1 MELSSHGLD
10 QGRVAGLGLDVAVMT
25 NLGRDHLD
33 YHGDLASYLA
43 AKARIIDHLRPGHGT
58 GGTGRPG
65 VLVVNGAD
73 PAFAGLDAGD
83 RTVVRFRAEPGP
95 VVAGCDLQVLA
106 ADLDLDGIHLEL
118 DWRGRALEVR
128 SPLVGRFNAANLTA
142 ALAAGLALELD
153 PPACCEALAGL
164 DQVPGRM
171 ERIDLPG
178 GGLAVVDY
186 AHTPDA
192 LAAVLHTCGELATG
206 NVLAVFGCGG
216 DRDRGKRPLMGAV
229 AAAAADRT
237 WITSDNPRSEDPAAI
252 CADVLAGY
260 EETTGRRSRS
270 VAVIVD
276 RREGIRAAIAAAG
289 RGDIVVVAGKGHED
303 YQLVG
308 DRVLDLDD
316 RRIVREWIGETGHGD

>member
-10 QGRVAGLGLDVAVMT
+10 QGRVADLGLDVAVMT

-33 YHGDLASYLA
+33 YHGDTATYLA

-65 VLVVNGAD
+65 VLVINGTD
-73 PAFAGLDAGD
+73 PAFADLDTGG

-95 VVAGCDLQVLA
+95 VSDRFDLQVLT
-106 ADLDLDGIHLEL
+106 ADLDLGGTLLEL
-118 DWRGRALEVR
+118 DWRGRVLELR

-153 PPACCEALAGL
+153 PPACCEALGGL

-171 ERIDLPG
+171 ERIDLPR

-192 LAAVLHTCGELATG
+192 LEAVLNTCGELTSG
-206 NVLAVFGCGG
+206 RLLVVFGCGG

-229 AAAAADRT
+229 AAGAADRT

-252 CADVLAGY
+252 CADILAGY
-260 EETTGRRSRS
+260 EGVAGRRSEQ
-270 VAVIVD
+270 VEVIVD
-276 RREGIRAAIAAAG
+276 RREGIRAAIAAATA
-289 RGDIVVVAGKGHED
+289 GDIVVVAGKGHED

-308 DRVLDLDD
+308 DQVLDLDD
-316 RRIVREWIGETGHGD
+316 RRVIHDWIEETDGDD